1 MLFLFDI
8 LLWLRVYPQ
17 VVPSL
22 QLRLSGD
29 CFCWWHAVPHQLRR
43 RFVLAGC
50 RSLYQCVKFALQ
62 VDYQEVR
69 CAWEQFIALILLFI
83 LKLTDGNL
91 LVSLLRRK
99 IPSIIDCSSL
109 RSSRLLGDIFSITTF
124 LAWDRTM
131 YDWLC
136 WSSFF
141 RLGFSA
147 YSRLLP
153 LSSISNYLQV
163 SLMMS
168 GNKHRTSQVKSD
180 ISTSRPVPYNLR

>member
-50 RSLYQCVKFALQ
+50 RSLYQCVKFSLQ
-62 VDYQEVR
+62 VDYQGVR

-91 LVSLLRRK
+91 LVSLLRWK
-99 IPSIIDCSSL
+99 IPSIIAL
-109 RSSRLLGDIFSITTF
+109 RFEAVDF
-124 LAWDRTM
+124 LAI
-131 YDWLC
+131 YFPLPLFSLGIVLCDWLC

-141 RLGFSA
+141 RLGFFLCVLEA
-147 YSRLLP
+147 FALIEHIKLLTG
-153 LSSISNYLQV
+153 LIDDV
-163 SLMMS
+163 
-168 GNKHRTSQVKSD
+168 R
-180 ISTSRPVPYNLR
+180 